1 MKRIFTSPISEQVG
15 LMQSILNSNGIP
27 CEIRNDTISQVM
39 VGLPFAPEL
48 WILRDK
54 DYEEAVALVSEYNR
68 QMPLDMESEPTAALA
83 PGSTLK
89 QFRTNTR
96 LWLLVS
102 LALFLPPWFIMDIKT
117 GNDDIKHPIQL
128 WLYLFKSNV
137 NADHVVS
144 RLIAFT
150 LLFSISAFAIGWV
163 IQCLV
168 TMIQD
173 LFIKRK

>member
-1 MKRIFTSPISEQVG
+1 
-15 LMQSILNSNGIP
+15 
-27 CEIRNDTISQVM
+27 
-39 VGLPFAPEL
+39 
-48 WILRDK
+48 
-54 DYEEAVALVSEYNR
+54 
-68 QMPLDMESEPTAALA
+68 
-83 PGSTLK
+83 
-89 QFRTNTR
+89 
-96 LWLLVS
+96 
-102 LALFLPPWFIMDIKT
+102 MDIKT